1 MLNKFCRVELF
12 IQFYMYKIN
21 TTMKN
26 KSIRNKEMLFLKF
39 IEKDMQMNK
48 CKVKPLTQELMDRV
62 DRLVKDIKVDLDRP
76 LWQ

>member
-1 MLNKFCRVELF
+1 
-12 IQFYMYKIN
+12 
-21 TTMKN
+21 MKN